1 LREGLKTLAYIR
13 FMTYLGIDPTSSG
26 SKPSGWAAL
35 GASAELLG
43 VGGVDGDAEIISLSE
58 RWRPKVVAI
67 DSPLFLP
74 RGLRCLEEP
83 CPHLECRRWTGEK
96 RAAEWELFRQGISLY
111 WTTRKAF
118 IKPMIYRAM
127 RLRRVLE
134 QRGIPVIEVYPYAA
148 KVRLWG
154 KGMPKKT
161 TPAGREW
168 LRERLDGLVPG
179 LAQHPA
185 RLGHDQ
191 LDAIVAAYTAYL
203 FGRGLAERVGDPD
216 EGLIYVPLPSAS
228 GGI

>member
-1 LREGLKTLAYIR
+1 
-13 FMTYLGIDPTSSG
+13 MTYLGIDPTSSE

-43 VGGVDGDAEIISLSE
+43 VGGVGGDAEIISLSE
-58 RWRPKVVAI
+58 RWRAKVVAI

-74 RGLRCLEEP
+74 KGLHCLDEGCP
-83 CPHLECRRWTGEK
+83 CPSCREWTGEK
-96 RAAEWELFRQGISLY
+96 RVAERELFRQGISLY

-118 IKPMIYRAM
+118 IKPMIHRAM
-127 RLRRVLE
+127 ALQRTLEARGVRV
-134 QRGIPVIEVYPYAA
+134 VEVYPYASKA
-148 KVRLWG
+148 RLWG

-161 TPAGREW
+161 TLAGRQW
-168 LRERLDGLVPG
+168 LCERLARVVPG
-179 LAQHPA
+179 LAGHEG

-203 FGRGLAERVGDPD
+203 YDRGLAEGVGDPD
-216 EGLIYVPLPSAS
+216 EGLIYLPLSTS